1 MTSPGRLDEGHV
13 LRAHHLSKRL
23 AAVHILDDISFSL
36 HPGEILGLI
45 GPNGAGKTTLLEC
58 VAGLL
63 PLDDGTLR
71 WQGRPLSLPGRKRV
85 FWYQPDH
92 CEPFA
97 WQRVGA
103 TLSFFRQAHNQSE
116 TRLWQLIKQ
125 LDLTPVL
132 GKPYATLSKG
142 YGRRILLTL
151 ALLSRR
157 PLLLL
162 DEPFDGFDPRQVRL
176 AVNLLRQERQNR
188 GLLLSI
194 HQLAEAEKICDRF
207 LLLAEGK
214 KLACGTLP
222 ELRDQAGLKADATL
236 EEVFLALT

>member
-1 MTSPGRLDEGHV
+1 MTFPGRPDAGRG
-13 LRAHHLSKRL
+13 LRANHLSKRL
-23 AAVHILDDISFSL
+23 AAGQILDDISFSL
-36 HPGEILGLI
+36 QPGEILGLI

-63 PLDDGTLR
+63 PLNDGTLR
-71 WQGRPLSLPGRKRV
+71 WQGQPLSQEIRKQLL
-85 FWYQPDH
+85 WYQPDH
-92 CEPFA
+92 CAPFP
-97 WQRVGA
+97 WQRVEA